1 MYISILK
8 PISDFIISIILLL
21 ILFPLYLC
29 IYVIIFITLNEN
41 PIFKQE
47 RVGLDNN
54 IFVIKK
60 FKTMTTRKDRNGNLL
75 PDSQRLTKIG
85 NFLRKLS
92 ADEMPQLFNV
102 IKGDMSF
109 VGPRPLLPE
118 YLPLYSEV
126 QRRRHEVKPGI
137 TGWAQVNGRN
147 SISWDKKFELDV
159 WYVDNVSFRID
170 LLILW
175 KTIFKVIARDNIS
188 SNYSVTMEKF
198 KGQNKNN
205 ESKNC

>member
-1 MYISILK
+1 MLG
-8 PISDFIISIILLL
+8 LLL
-21 ILFPLYLC
+21 LLKIRG
-29 IYVIIFITLNEN
+29 N
-41 PIFKQE
+41 PIFSQVRIGKDDKSFKI
-47 RVGLDNN
+47 L
-54 IFVIKK
+54 K
-60 FKTMTTRKDRNGNLL
+60 FKTMSDERDEEGNLL
-75 PDSQRLTKIG
+75 SDEHRLSKFG
-85 NFLRKLS
+85 LLLRKFSL
-92 ADEMPQLFNV
+92 DELPQLFNV
-102 IKGDMSF
+102 LKGDMSF

-175 KTIFKVIARDNIS
+175 KTFFKVIARDNIS

-205 ESKNC
+205 ESENC